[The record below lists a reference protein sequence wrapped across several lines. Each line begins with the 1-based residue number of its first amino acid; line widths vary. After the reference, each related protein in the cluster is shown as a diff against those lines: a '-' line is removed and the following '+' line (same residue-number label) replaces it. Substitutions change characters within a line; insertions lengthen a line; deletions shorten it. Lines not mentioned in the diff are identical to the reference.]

1 MKKITLLLCIAILLT
16 ACSPSPQDMVSS
28 WQEALNKGDI
38 NAALS
43 YLAEDAK
50 VTIVPPAEGD
60 GIYNGHAEIRGW
72 YETIVSGKGSG
83 SIRDCETVNESI
95 TCLSTYSDEGL
106 KAMGVDFIEGEWR
119 ASVRDGKIQ
128 SYTFTIT
135 PDSLAKFPAP
145 NSTPLEVLA
154 GSINDMVGI
163 WWFSKGGL
171 MVEFKADGAY
181 RVFSGSENIGQ
192 IDSGNYNFDVGKIS
206 FVTSTGCNDQPV
218 MYEAYVTTEN
228 ENRISLRMQVVGSDL
243 CKDRVEVLAGIGK
256 FYNP

>member
-1 MKKITLLLCIAILLT
+1 
-16 ACSPSPQDMVSS
+16 
-28 WQEALNKGDI
+28 
-38 NAALS
+38 
-43 YLAEDAK
+43 
-50 VTIVPPAEGD
+50 
-60 GIYNGHAEIRGW
+60 
-72 YETIVSGKGSG
+72 
-83 SIRDCETVNESI
+83 
-95 TCLSTYSDEGL
+95 
-106 KAMGVDFIEGEWR
+106 
-119 ASVRDGKIQ
+119 
-128 SYTFTIT
+128 
-135 PDSLAKFPAP
+135 
-145 NSTPLEVLA
+145 
-154 GSINDMVGI
+154 
-163 WWFSKGGL
+163 

>member
-1 MKKITLLLCIAILLT
+1 MKQITFLCCIAILLT
-16 ACSPSPQDMVSS
+16 ACSPSPQEMVNS

-43 YLAEDAK
+43 FLAEDAK

-60 GIYNGHAEIRGW
+60 GVYNGHTEIRGW
-72 YETIVSGKGSG
+72 YETIVAGKGSG
-83 SIRDCETVNESI
+83 SLRDCETASETI

-106 KAMGVDFIEGEWR
+106 KAMGVDFIEGEWL

-145 NSTPLEVLA
+145 DSTPVEVLA
-154 GSINDMVGI
+154 ASINDLVGI

-218 MYEAYVTTEN
+218 TYEAYVTTEN

-256 FYNP
+256 F